1 MITLDLRT
9 QHFTPDELFQA
20 AASEAVHVIAKDGTV
35 FVLEPADEFEREV
48 TQLGQSHEPQRLKLR
63 GLSLAR
69 RLCRLRDVR
78 LHDGSPTEHTY
89 VLGSDCVS
97 MTSAAT

>member
-9 QHFTPDELFQA
+9 HHLTLEELFQA

-48 TQLGQSHEPQRLKLR
+48 AQLMAFLAERSKETG
-63 GLSLAR
+63 GISLEEAMR
-69 RLCRLRDVR
+69 RL
-78 LHDGSPTEHTY
+78 EHKQPQ
-89 VLGSDCVS
+89 GEEPE
-97 MTSAAT
+97 

>member
-9 QHFTPDELFQA
+9 QHFTLDELFQA

-48 TQLGQSHEPQRLKLR
+48 TQLGQSEKFMAFLAERSKESGGISLEEAIKRLDDREKPAE
-63 GLSLAR
+63 GQ
-69 RLCRLRDVR
+69 
-78 LHDGSPTEHTY
+78 E
-89 VLGSDCVS
+89 
-97 MTSAAT
+97 